1 MSSTA
6 VIWLIIGASLCL
18 VELVFPTAFIALM
31 MGLSALIV
39 ALMAGIL
46 TKLWLQTVV
55 WLALSTALVL
65 ISRSFFPSPHRSS
78 KFRDATVGETL
89 TEILAGKTGR
99 VIYEGN
105 SWRAKCD
112 DEKLAIASQQQVYI
126 VRREGTTLIVMPE
139 NSLH

>member
-1 MSSTA
+1 MSSTT

-18 VELVFPTAFIALM
+18 AELVFPTAFIALM
-31 MGLSALIV
+31 MGISALIV
-39 ALMAGIL
+39 ALMAGIF
-46 TKLWLQTVV
+46 TKLWLQVVV
-55 WLALSTALVL
+55 WLAIATALVL
-65 ISRSFFPSPHRSS
+65 ISRSFAPSPRHSS

-89 TEILAGKTGR
+89 TEILAGETGR

-112 DEKLAIASQQQVYI
+112 DEKLAIASGQQVYI

-139 NSLH
+139 NLLH

>member
-18 VELVFPTAFIALM
+18 AELVFPTAFIALM
-31 MGLSALIV
+31 MGFSALIV

-46 TKLWLQTVV
+46 TKLWLQVVV
-55 WLALSTALVL
+55 WLGISTALVL
-65 ISRSFFPSPHRSS
+65 ISRSFFPPPRRSS

-89 TEILAGKTGR
+89 TEIPAGEAGR

-112 DEKLAIASQQQVYI
+112 DEKLAIASGQQVYI

-139 NSLH
+139 NLLH